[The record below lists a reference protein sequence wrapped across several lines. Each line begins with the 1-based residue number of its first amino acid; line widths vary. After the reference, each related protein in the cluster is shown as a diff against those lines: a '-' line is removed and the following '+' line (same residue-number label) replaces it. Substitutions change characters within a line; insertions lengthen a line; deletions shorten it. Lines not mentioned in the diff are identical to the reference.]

1 MSTFTEFNG
10 PQQGMTGPTLSQLT
24 AMIEA
29 YNKLSTQLQTHVEK
43 EVSQVTDVHNVKAY
57 VDTVRATIVSM
68 YTAYVDEQISTI
80 NNIINSI
87 NEELNDKADE
97 HSVSVQIQAIND
109 RIDTLQELTNDFVTS
124 EDFNEALNNVNS
136 ALAVVQESLDEFVAH
151 WSIDQDDATF
161 DGTLKADE
169 VISKI
174 KVLNGVDYVKWSE
187 FQAPFAGTGGQEM
200 GTQGAYVLG
209 CLSEDWSEDSSAPI
223 ANKYKPARIYVK
235 YTNSNPFD
243 AIIDVAVVQKDD
255 TFAGT
260 LVAKVAKQAGTWEDL
275 AFHIVEGTGSQ
286 GQDSVNKL
294 YLCVSSKGLAV
305 ERADDNTVTVT
316 STIFRV
322 AGENFCAVGQEGYVR
337 PNGMLHG
344 VSTVKIGTEA
354 SGITAIDKLKVGAL
368 SLSKLLD
375 EDQEEFI
382 SIDKV
387 ETTEG
392 GEVVTHKY
400 MFIGNENYD
409 SIVFEARPM
418 LLTEDEHG
426 EVQES
431 PLITAHE
438 ASSIG
443 VPIGGIIRWPVVGNP
458 PQYYLDCNGSEVNA
472 SDYPELAEVIT
483 PVDNKITLPNEEY
496 SIIHALPIRI
506 DDATSASAED
516 VMSFD
521 TLNRKIDEETTRAQT
536 AEQSLADDI
545 SAEADRAE
553 EVETGLQDAIDAVD
567 TKADAN
573 ATAITAEA
581 TRAQAAE
588 QVNTTAINNEVVRA
602 TTAEQANATAI
613 SNEVARAAAAEQ
625 EITDDLEDVD
635 AKADQNADD
644 IADEITRAT
653 AAEQALND
661 RISSYH
667 PSSSSTILP

>member
-10 PQQGMTGPTLSQLT
+10 PQQGMSGPTLSQLT

-29 YNKLSTQLQTHVEK
+29 YNKLSTQLQAHVEK

-57 VDTVRATIVSM
+57 VDTVRTTIISM
-68 YTAYVDEQISTI
+68 YTAYVDEQI
-80 NNIINSI
+80 NNINTIISSI
-87 NEELNDKADE
+87 NEELDDKADE
-97 HSVSVQIQAIND
+97 HSVSVRIQAIND
-109 RIDTLQELTNDFVTS
+109 RIDTLQELTNSFVTS

-136 ALAVVQESLDEFVAH
+136 ALAIVQESLDDFVAH
-151 WSIDQDDATF
+151 WSIDQDNATF

-169 VISKI
+169 VVSKI
-174 KVLNGVDYVKWSE
+174 KALNSIDYVKWSE

-209 CLSEDWSEDSSAPI
+209 CLSEDWSEDIHAPI
-223 ANKYKPARIYVK
+223 ANKYKPVRIYVK
-235 YTNSNPFD
+235 YLNSDPFD
-243 AIIDVAVVQKDD
+243 AIIDVAVVQKDE

-260 LVAKVAKQAGTWEDL
+260 IVAKVAKQAGTWEDL
-275 AFHIVEGTGSQ
+275 AFHVVQGTGSQ
-286 GQDSVNKL
+286 GQEEVNKL
-294 YLCVSSKGLAV
+294 YLCISSKGLAV
-305 ERADDNTVTVT
+305 QRADDNTVTVT
-316 STIFRV
+316 STTFRV

-354 SGITAIDKLKVGAL
+354 SGITAIDKLKTGIL
-368 SLSKLLD
+368 ILD
-375 EDQEEFI
+375 KILDNDQEEFI

-387 ETTEG
+387 DTTEG

-409 SIVFEARPM
+409 GIVFNARPQI
-418 LLTEDEHG
+418 LVENEQG
-426 EVQES
+426 EVVES
-431 PLITAHE
+431 PLVTAYE

-443 VPIGGIIRWPVVGNP
+443 IPVGGIIRWPVIGNP
-458 PQYYLDCNGSEVNA
+458 PQYYLDCDGSEVNA

-496 SIIHALPIRI
+496 SIIRVLPIKI

-521 TLNRKIDEETTRAQT
+521 TLNRKIDEETTRAQAAEQTLTEDLT
-536 AEQSLADDI
+536 AEV
-545 SAEADRAE
+545 DRAE
-553 EVETGLQDAIDAVD
+553 EAEADLQDAIDTVD
-567 TKADAN
+567 AKADSN
-573 ATAITAEA
+573 AAAITAEA

-588 QVNTTAINNEVVRA
+588 QVVTTAVNNEVVRA

-667 PSSSSTILP
+667 PLP